1 MKRPT
6 RIFWHSNVLKTGL
19 MLVFLASLI
28 AGVLA
33 GELTLIRI
41 ESATL

>member
-1 MKRPT
+1 MQSPT
-6 RIFWHSNVLKTGL
+6 RKFWHSNSLKTGL
-19 MLVFLASLI
+19 MLVFIGSLI

>member
-1 MKRPT
+1 MLRPGKR
-6 RIFWHSNVLKTGL
+6 FWHSNALKTGL
-19 MLVFLASLI
+19 ILVFLASLV

>member
-1 MKRPT
+1 MQRT
-6 RIFWHSNVLKTGL
+6 INRFLHSNALKTGL

>member
-1 MKRPT
+1 MQPPT
-6 RIFWHSNVLKTGL
+6 KQFWHSNALKTGL
-19 MLVFLASLI
+19 TLVFLASLI
-28 AGVLA
+28 AGVIA

>member
-1 MKRPT
+1 MFHSGER
-6 RIFWHSNVLKTGL
+6 FWHSNLLKAAL
-19 MLVFLASLI
+19 MLAFLASLI